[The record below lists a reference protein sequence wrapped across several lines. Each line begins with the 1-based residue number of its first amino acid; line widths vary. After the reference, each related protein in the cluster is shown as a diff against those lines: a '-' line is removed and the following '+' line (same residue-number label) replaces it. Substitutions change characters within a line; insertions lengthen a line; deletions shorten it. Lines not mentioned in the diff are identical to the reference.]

1 MDQERTHLLL
11 VKYVAREATAEE
23 LEELE
28 WAFVAN
34 PELRRLAG
42 LLSELKQVPPKG
54 VSSEEEQQMLERGW
68 ERLKR
73 KDNGAALPLRVLP
86 VVRRIGEGKQEAGGK
101 QEQMREAI
109 GGKEEQTGAIVAG
122 GDGPDD
128 KRVIGIDEVAA
139 GGSEHKRPVRFG
151 RMGRWAAAA
160 SVIVVVAA
168 GVLYYRNN
176 GRQVVSRAEPVT
188 ILTAGRG
195 ARKFAKLPDG
205 SQLWLNAGSRI
216 VLAAGFHDDKRE
228 LTLEGE
234 AFFDVR
240 HDEQH
245 PFIIHTG
252 ALDVRVLGTSLNVR
266 AYPGEATMETTL
278 IEGRAEIGLA
288 GNPQS
293 SILLHPNEKVVIP
306 NDAAAAPLAGNNVRE
321 NANLPLN
328 YVRRPIVPDQTDGT
342 IAETSWTKN
351 KLVFRDE
358 TLAGMSTRLERWY
371 NVKILFDDNKYQQD
385 TLSVTFPDEPI
396 GDIMHALQVNSGL
409 QYRIVKDTVH
419 IW

>member
-1 MDQERTHLLL
+1 M
-11 VKYVAREATAEE
+11 
-23 LEELE
+23 
-28 WAFVAN
+28 
-34 PELRRLAG
+34 
-42 LLSELKQVPPKG
+42 
-54 VSSEEEQQMLERGW
+54 
-68 ERLKR
+68 
-73 KDNGAALPLRVLP
+73 
-86 VVRRIGEGKQEAGGK
+86 VRRIGEGVQETGESAEEAGVV
-101 QEQMREAI
+101 EQGGGLRENRRA
-109 GGKEEQTGAIVAG
+109 
-122 GDGPDD
+122 
-128 KRVIGIDEVAA
+128 
-139 GGSEHKRPVRFG
+139 RFG
-151 RMGRWAAAA
+151 RMWRWVAAA
-160 SVIVVVAA
+160 SVVVLVGAGVIYYRTDGRRVVA
-168 GVLYYRNN
+168 
-176 GRQVVSRAEPVT
+176 RAEPVT

-234 AFFDVR
+234 AFFEVR

-266 AYPGEATMETTL
+266 AYPGESTMETTL

-306 NDAAAAPLAGNNVRE
+306 NDAAALPTGKNVSGDSVRE

-328 YVRRPIVPDQTDGT
+328 YVRRPIVPDRTDGT

-351 KLVFRDE
+351 KLVFRNE
-358 TLAGMSTRLERWY
+358 TLEGMRVRLERWY
-371 NVKILFDDNKYQQD
+371 NIKILFDDNKYQQD
-385 TLSVTFPDEPI
+385 TLSVTFP
-396 GDIMHALQVNSGL
+396 MSRSGIL
-409 QYRIVKDTVH
+409 CMR
-419 IW
+419 

>member
-1 MDQERTHLLL
+1 MDQDRTYLLL
-11 VKYVAREATAEE
+11 AKYIAGEATAEE

-34 PELRRLAG
+34 PDLRRLAG
-42 LLSELKQVPPKG
+42 LLPELKQVPSKG
-54 VSSEEEQQMLERGW
+54 VSTEEEQQMLERGW

-73 KDNGAALPLRVLP
+73 KDKGGASPLRALP
-86 VVRRIGEGKQEAGGK
+86 VVRRIGEGEELAARRIGEGEEAAVPVVVG
-101 QEQMREAI
+101 
-109 GGKEEQTGAIVAG
+109 EEGQ
-122 GDGPDD
+122 DGRPVMD
-128 KRVIGIDEVAA
+128 IEDE
-139 GGSEHKRPVRFG
+139 GQKKKRPFG
-151 RMGRWAAAA
+151 RMGRWVAAA
-160 SVIVVVAA
+160 SVIVLVAA
-168 GVLYYRNN
+168 GVLYYRNE
-176 GRQVVSRAEPVT
+176 GRHVLPRAEPVT

-205 SQLWLNAGSRI
+205 SRLWLNAGSRI
-216 VLAAGFHDDKRE
+216 VLAAGFHADKRE

-234 AFFDVR
+234 AFFEVE

-245 PFIIHTG
+245 PFVIHTG

-266 AYPGEATMETTL
+266 AYPGEPTMETTL

-306 NDAAAAPLAGNNVRE
+306 NDGAATLPAGNNVLADSVRE
-321 NANLPLN
+321 NANLPLS
-328 YVRRPIVPDQTDGT
+328 YVRRPIVPDRTDGT

-351 KLVFRDE
+351 RLVFRNE
-358 TLAGMSTRLERWY
+358 TLAGMSTRLERWFD
-371 NVKILFDDNKYQQD
+371 VKIVFDDNKYQQD

-396 GDIMHALQVNSGL
+396 GDIMHALQVNNGL